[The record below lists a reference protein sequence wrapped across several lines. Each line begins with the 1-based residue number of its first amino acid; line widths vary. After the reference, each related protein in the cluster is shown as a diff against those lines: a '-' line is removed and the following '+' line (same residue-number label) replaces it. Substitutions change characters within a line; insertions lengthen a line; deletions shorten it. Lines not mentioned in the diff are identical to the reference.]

1 MDKGL
6 LRMLFPLLLV
16 AAVLAFALSMTP
28 SASGHAHASAEPK
41 PTLSIHARS
50 NAHPAANTP
59 TPTATPMGGD
69 KSQPGS
75 TDGLVVM
82 SFAIV
87 FIIVLPIL
95 LQRSLWRK

>member
-6 LRMLFPLLLV
+6 LRVMFPLLIL
-16 AAVLAFALSMTP
+16 ATVLAFVLSLSP
-28 SASGHAHASAEPK
+28 SASAYAHAAAEPK
-41 PTLSIHARS
+41 PTLSILARS
-50 NAHPAANTP
+50 SAHPAANTP

-87 FIIVLPIL
+87 FIIILPIL

>member
-1 MDKGL
+1 MDKRL
-6 LRMLFPLLLV
+6 LRMLFPLLIL
-16 AAVLAFALSMTP
+16 AAVLAFVLALSP
-28 SASGHAHASAEPK
+28 SASGYAHAAAQPK

-82 SFAIV
+82 SSAIV

-95 LQRSLWRK
+95 LQRSLGRK

>member
-6 LRMLFPLLLV
+6 LRVLVPLLIL
-16 AAVLAFALSMTP
+16 AAVLAFVLSLSP
-28 SASGHAHASAEPK
+28 SAAGHARAAADAK
-41 PTLSIHARS
+41 PTLSVRLRS
-50 NAHPAANTP
+50 NSHPAASTP

-95 LQRSLWRK
+95 LQRSFWTK